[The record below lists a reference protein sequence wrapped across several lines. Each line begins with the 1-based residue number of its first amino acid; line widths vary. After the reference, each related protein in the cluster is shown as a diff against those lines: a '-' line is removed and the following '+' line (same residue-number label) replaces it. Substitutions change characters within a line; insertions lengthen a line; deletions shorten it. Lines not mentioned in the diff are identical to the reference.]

1 MCQAGTKMLGCTAQ
15 PVAQIS
21 NAVLRLVVSR
31 IYNTYMKSY
40 IRQSDV
46 KHKCVMTFNC
56 VNMMT
61 PPKTTCCKLELEV
74 WRCTGITRYFRKVW
88 TFSTSCSPPF
98 RMGLLEYTPPPS
110 PPFPHQI
117 FPKINSENSDFE
129 SNACSFGLKLSGLGG
144 PAGPVKCAAWNLRKF
159 SKNC

>member
-21 NAVLRLVVSR
+21 NAVLGLVVSR
-31 IYNTYMKSY
+31 IYNTYMKSC

-98 RMGLLEYTPPPS
+98 RMGLLEYTPHPYPPS
-110 PPFPHQI
+110 PHQI
-117 FPKINSENSDFE
+117 FPRIKFGKFRLRIKCMLFRFE
-129 SNACSFGLKLSGLGG
+129 IIRAGGASRPRQVCGLKS
-144 PAGPVKCAAWNLRKF
+144 PKII
-159 SKNC
+159 